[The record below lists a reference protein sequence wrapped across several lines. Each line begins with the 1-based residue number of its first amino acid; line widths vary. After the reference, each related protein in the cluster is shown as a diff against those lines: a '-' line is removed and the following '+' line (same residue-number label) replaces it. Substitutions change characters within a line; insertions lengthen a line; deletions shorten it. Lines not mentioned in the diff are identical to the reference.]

1 MNEGKILDIV
11 SILSVENVF
20 YSPREEREKA
30 NVSHKRFASVYG
42 DHLTYLNVFHAYR
55 YTCNWSCKQ

>member
-1 MNEGKILDIV
+1 MNEWKILDIV

-55 YTCNWSCKQ
+55 

>member
-30 NVSHKRFASVYG
+30 NVSHKRFASVF
-42 DHLTYLNVFHAYR
+42 DLFECLPCVSVDMHLEL
-55 YTCNWSCKQ
+55 

>member
-1 MNEGKILDIV
+1 MRIWMNDGKILDIV

-55 YTCNWSCKQ
+55 